1 MERHHGGRGAEW
13 SGVWDPQRIMVPNKI
28 NKKQTG
34 FSLPYLFV
42 FPALALSILALALE
56 LCSQP
61 LSSTTSLTS
70 FTRRIKH
77 HDTQERKDAEMIILN
92 LAIGSFSLFLVIA
105 KCFVV
110 ATRLL
115 NEIQLVLSLSLFV
128 VAKKCLFSLSIYVY
142 Y

>member
-1 MERHHGGRGAEW
+1 
-13 SGVWDPQRIMVPNKI
+13 MVPNKI